1 MMDVKEQ
8 QSTKAVALILVTLLG
23 MVIDLRDVQPE
34 NSYSPKIMFPLM
46 QLLIT
51 TDSKEVQPEKT
62 ESPILLV
69 EDGISMEVKLLQQ

>member
-34 NSYSPKIMFPLM
+34 NSYSPKIKFPLM